1 MRRILFIVLGIIF
14 GSIGLFTLY
23 AAVDLDPDNTSPNV
37 STPGYRAQFDA
48 AVRKRAAK
56 DYNALDDAMRAR
68 ILDEVIASQEA
79 EGVREVALLLVR
91 ELGNQDAALS
101 ILRKHLNGL
110 PPNLYEVGIA
120 SLAAIKAP
128 VAGQLLDSLY
138 HTLDTT
144 AAAHTP
150 LGGYGASTV
159 VVSNVEQNLTATFQ
173 EQTRDNADY
182 ANAETPENTLFFPAS
197 PEWFASF
204 PNADDV
210 LEEFED
216 SRFMDALDDS
226 PVKDEVWS
234 LSALRPAAAYR
245 TTLQDKMGWLAVFFG
260 PERLVQD
267 NLSVAKYG
275 NSFLMVTFKDKNLTL
290 AERLIGLFETLGKDF
305 GIRRSEINGVEIS
318 SIRRGMSGTRLN
330 YATVGNYVVASTDSA
345 LLVKSLNTFKAD
357 RGNTLGIDP
366 VFRSSYLT
374 LDQSGER
381 DVAFLWFNPTRFFD
395 MAGAEQPAARRLAI
409 LSRVL
414 GKPLLP
420 AGSGSSPANLSGTI
434 ASTSVTGDAPSQL
447 WRYIVDVRSLGRNA
461 VDSLAQLAGIDIGRQ
476 IMPYLGT
483 SATVGYRGVEFLRR
497 PYGYSN
503 TGFEMYTT
511 MALNNPPPG
520 FDSTL
525 KNLFAKLTSLV
536 YTGETVQG
544 SATTLWN
551 AADTSTNDP
560 TLLQAK
566 LQPSFAVLNGKTLL
580 IASTPV
586 MLRRTAEALSASPV
600 ASAPAGYFTGNVA
613 VDSFST
619 NAARYLTAYLMRTD
633 RFPPEEVD
641 KRIDPLRRAM
651 GLYRTLD
658 WRFNVEKGLRRG
670 EAKLMAK
677 Q

>member
-14 GSIGLFTLY
+14 GCIGLITLY
-23 AAVDLDPDNTSPNV
+23 AAVDFDPDNTSPNV
-37 STPGYRAQFDA
+37 TSPGYRAQFDA
-48 AVRKRAAK
+48 SVRKRAGR
-56 DYNALDDAMRAR
+56 DYTALDDAMRVR
-68 ILDEVIASQEA
+68 VLDEVIASQESEA
-79 EGVREVALLLVR
+79 VREVALFLTR

-110 PPNLYEVGIA
+110 TPNLYEVAIA
-120 SLAAIKAP
+120 SLEAIKAP
-128 VAGQLLDSLY
+128 AASQLLDSLY
-138 HTLDTT
+138 RTLDTA

-159 VVSNVEQNLTATFQ
+159 VVSNADKNLTATFQ
-173 EQTRDNADY
+173 ELTRDKADY
-182 ANAETPENTLFFPAS
+182 ANAEAPENTLFFPAS

-210 LEEFED
+210 LDEFED

-305 GIRRSEINGVEIS
+305 GIRRSEIDGVEIS
-318 SIRRGMSGTRLN
+318 SIRRGMSGARLN

-345 LLVKSLNTFKAD
+345 LLVKSLRTFKSD
-357 RGNTLGIDP
+357 RAHAIGIDP
-366 VFRSSYLT
+366 VFRGSYMT
-374 LDQSGER
+374 LDQSGEQ
-381 DVAFLWFNPTRFFD
+381 DVAYLWFNPTRFFD
-395 MAGAEQPAARRLAI
+395 MAGSEQPAARRLAI

-414 GKPLLP
+414 GKPLVST
-420 AGSGSSPANLSGTI
+420 GTVSSPANLSGTI
-434 ASTSVTGDAPSQL
+434 ASTSVTGDTPGTL

-461 VDSLAQLAGIDIGRQ
+461 VDSLAQLAGIDIGSQ
-476 IMPYLGT
+476 IMPYLGP
-483 SATVGYRGVEFLRR
+483 SATVGYTGVEFLRR

-511 MALNNPPPG
+511 MALNNPPAG

-525 KNLFAKLTSLV
+525 KNLFARLTSLV
-536 YTGETVQG
+536 YTGESVTG
-544 SATTLWN
+544 STTTLWN

-560 TLLQAK
+560 TLLKAK
-566 LQPSFAVLNGKTLL
+566 LQPSFAVINGRTLL

-586 MLRRTAEALSASPV
+586 MLRRTAEALSA
-600 ASAPAGYFTGNVA
+600 APAATAPVGYFTGNVA

-641 KRIDPLRRAM
+641 RRIDPLRRAM
-651 GLYRTLD
+651 GLYSTLD
-658 WRFNVEKGLRRG
+658 WRFNVENGLRRG
-670 EAKLMAK
+670 EAKLIAK